1 VVTTRAIAF
10 FRVNPTN
17 ARKPMA
23 RSMRFEG
30 SGVATSPV
38 ARSITAT
45 REDANVL
52 IAREINTHR
61 LAVEV

>member
-1 VVTTRAIAF
+1 
-10 FRVNPTN
+10 
-17 ARKPMA
+17 MA